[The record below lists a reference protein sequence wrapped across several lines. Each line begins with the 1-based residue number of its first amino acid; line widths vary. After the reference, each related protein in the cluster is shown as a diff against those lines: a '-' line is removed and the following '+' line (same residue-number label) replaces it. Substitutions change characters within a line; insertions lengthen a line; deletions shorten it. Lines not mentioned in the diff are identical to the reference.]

1 VRDRFPDGK
10 PEGNNEGIV
19 RDIQLRFS
27 KEALVSFRYLALLS
41 DETDVQMTML
51 SGKGSGLK

>member
-10 PEGNNEGIV
+10 GNNEGIV